1 MRHLGAR
8 LGGEL
13 RVVNR
18 NELARLRELVLYFAQ
33 LGRELD
39 HRKKPAVLTAELR
52 ELRGIPD
59 ARWVSE
65 RPFDLLGARQGG
77 RYAIAERQRSI
88 ASGLRLGELLAEAL
102 DTAGGVHQTL
112 LAREERVAC
121 RAHVG
126 VDLSLRRTSLERIPA
141 RALDRG
147 RGVLGMNVGF
157 HWNLSVRWTARNDGA
172 QSALA
177 PGNLHP
183 HAVPGI
189 G

>member
-1 MRHLGAR
+1 VLTAK
-8 LGGEL
+8 
-13 RVVNR
+13 
-18 NELARLRELVLYFAQ
+18 LRELCGVA
-33 LGRELD
+33 
-39 HRKKPAVLTAELR
+39 
-52 ELRGIPD
+52 D

-65 RPFDLLGARQGG
+65 RPLDLLGARQSG
-77 RYAIAERQRSI
+77 RYAIAERQTI
-88 ASGLRLGELLAEAL
+88 ASARRLGELLAEAL
-102 DTAGGVHQTL
+102 DAAGGIHQTL

-157 HWNLSVRWTARNDGA
+157 HWNLSDPLVRRNDGA
-172 QSALA
+172 RGALA

-183 HAVPGI
+183 HAVPGF